1 MPTGR
6 DLFSKEEVDMKER
19 VLQILEQ
26 IVAIRSVSC
35 SVIEQDV
42 ARWFA
47 DFFQAMPYFKAH
59 PEDTGLYEIPND
71 PYGRLLPYAFLKGK
85 KADTVVMSGHFDVV
99 STEEYGAAEEY
110 AYQIGNS
117 TLEEMLREMPL
128 TEQQRADLDSGEW
141 IWGRGVADMKGGV
154 AIHAALFEEYAKQ
167 AVAGELEGSLLFIPV
182 CDEESYSAG
191 MRSALTLMRM
201 FKEKYDLDYKL
212 LIDPEPTVEQD
223 GKLTLSLGSAGKI
236 MPAVLVQTK
245 KAHAGH
251 CYEGFSALNVIS
263 DICLRTNGSLAFSD
277 VYKDEAT
284 VPPTWANLRDM
295 KPGYDVSI
303 PHRAYGY
310 FTVFCFDS
318 TPDMVME
325 KLRKV
330 CTDAFAAQADKLD
343 QEFQLYRKMNKAD
356 STEKPVFTPCVVT
369 FRELCGMAREKDPE
383 GFEAFYK
390 ETYAQLSDAIAAGST
405 NYPDATIAF
414 MEKVLDFTD
423 IQYPITVI
431 GFAPPYYPPVHSDM
445 MPGRE
450 GFGSKVYEYVNQ
462 VSQRDFG
469 REIVTENYFMGL
481 SDLSYSGITT
491 PFDYENF
498 ALDTPL
504 FGDSYN
510 IDFDTMELLSIPG
523 IIYGPIGREYH
534 MYTERVLKKSL
545 LEEVPQ
551 TTRSLIEYVWS
562 L

>member
-1 MPTGR
+1 MR
-6 DLFSKEEVDMKER
+6 ER
-19 VLQILEQ
+19 VFQILQE
-26 IVAIRSVSC
+26 IVAIKSVSC
-35 SVIEQDV
+35 TVTERET

-47 DFFQAMPYFKAH
+47 SFFDAMPYFQAH
-59 PEDTGLYEIPND
+59 PEDTGLYEIPGD
-71 PYGRLLPYAFLKGK
+71 PYGRMLPYAFLKGK
-85 KADTVVMSGHFDVV
+85 SRATVVLSGHMDVV

-117 TLEEMLREMPL
+117 TLETMLRDMPL

-141 IWGRGVADMKGGV
+141 IWGRGVADMKGGL
-154 AIHAALFEEYAKQ
+154 AIHAALFEEYARQ
-167 AVAGELEGSLLFIPV
+167 VESGELEGSLLFIPV

-191 MRSALTLMRM
+191 MRSALTLLRM

-212 LIDPEPTVEQD
+212 LIDPEPTVETD
-223 GKLTLSLGSAGKI
+223 GKLTLSLGSVGKL

-318 TPDMVME
+318 TPYMVLE
-325 KLRKV
+325 KLRGI
-330 CTDAFAAQADKLD
+330 CRDAFVSQADRLE
-343 QEFQLYRKMNKAD
+343 QEYQLYRKMHKAD

-369 FRELCGMAREKDPE
+369 FRELCDMAREKDPE
-383 GFEAFYK
+383 GFEAFYQS
-390 ETYAQLSDAIAAGST
+390 TYAELSAAIADGTT
-405 NYPDATIAF
+405 NYPAATIAF

-431 GFAPPYYPPVHSDM
+431 GIAPPYYPPVHSDL

-450 GFGSKVYEYVNQ
+450 GFGTKVYEYVNQ
-462 VSQRDFG
+462 VSQQTFG
-469 REIVTENYFMGL
+469 REIITENYFMGL
-481 SDLSYSGITT
+481 SDLSYSGMTA
-491 PFDYENF
+491 PFDYEGF
-498 ALDTPL
+498 AGNTPL
-504 FGDSYN
+504 FGDAYH
-510 IDFDTMELLSIPG
+510 IDFSTMESLGIPG

-551 TTRSLIEYVWS
+551 TTKSLIEYVWS